1 MGGTNAKMNDHQ
13 LNELLLRTREEA
25 VLPASFQRGVWQA
38 IAARAAQR
46 EARWGWLDNL
56 LGVLAKPL
64 PAAAVWSLELTSPGN
79 LTRTGWDRKA
89 LNAGDKISVD
99 LNPLRNGNHGGALVA
114 IRNLT
119 TGKTFTT
126 NLREMERPGRK

>member
-64 PAAAVWSLELTSPGN
+64 PAAAVWSL
-79 LTRTGWDRKA
+79 A
-89 LNAGDKISVD
+89 LMAGLLAGTLKPLPPSHVVRVAAYAHSI
-99 LNPLRNGNHGGALVA
+99 NPLAKIPA
-114 IRNLT
+114 
-119 TGKTFTT
+119 
-126 NLREMERPGRK
+126 P